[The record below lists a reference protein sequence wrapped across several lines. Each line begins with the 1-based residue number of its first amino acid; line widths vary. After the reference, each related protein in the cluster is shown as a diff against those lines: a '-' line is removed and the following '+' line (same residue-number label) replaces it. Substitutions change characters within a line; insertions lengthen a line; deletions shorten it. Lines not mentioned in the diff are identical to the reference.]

1 MKSIWIVICLCFT
14 AMVPFSHP
22 HSATPA
28 EASPPA
34 KPIPAYAKWSRLA
47 IKEAKKRYPTA
58 QIKDFLYL
66 GRAQQGP
73 DKTVERFKLWVQ
85 NQNKEFGLF
94 ITIVFD
100 TKTEKVQS
108 ISFVESPT

>member
-1 MKSIWIVICLCFT
+1 MKSIWMAVYLCFT
-14 AMVPFSHP
+14 VMLPFSLH
-22 HSATPA
+22 HSAIAA
-28 EASPPA
+28 EASPPT

-47 IKEAKKRYPTA
+47 IKEAKKRYPSA

-66 GRAQQGP
+66 GRTQPGA
-73 DKTVERFKLWVQ
+73 DKTAERFKLWIQ

-100 TKTEKVQS
+100 TKTEEVKS
-108 ISFVESPT
+108 ISFVETST